1 MVIRC
6 RKSKDRQH
14 KSQMKTNKQLPI
26 KQTSHIKLTI
36 QQQELHSKHGV
47 NSGASEE
54 RAVPDALMTPVAL
67 FLYMVLCYRTI
78 LDSVIIGTS
87 YIQMY
92 LRKMILQPLKC
103 LFLILKTTEEDLK
116 TKLT

>member
-36 QQQELHSKHGV
+36 QELHSKHGV

-67 FLYMVLCYRTI
+67 FLYMMLCYRTI

-116 TKLT
+116 TKIT